1 TPRTGAAGSAVPPST
16 FPTRGNSAG
25 ARWTCSPR
33 PGWSATAARRPAPGA
48 DGRCGRP
55 PPGSP
60 RWRTGTRCEMDPF
73 REERTAAG
81 DARRTPGIREN
92 DADRLNPTWEG
103 DPSGTERSG
112 GRSMSDA
119 STTRHT
125 EARTPTVPPGRPLA
139 SRPIPTGRPRPWD
152 TPAEPEAVEDE
163 QVTAPIPV
171 VGGAQ
176 DAPGGAD
183 PAEQE
188 AERDGEPAE
197 EPAGGGAAPAAPAPA
212 EAAGAEPAALRPE
225 PGTGPAGAATGKDW
239 ALPSAP
245 TGPQRPFAPRSA
257 ATGPQPGLGD
267 LLGASGAGR
276 GPEGGRPAPPGE
288 RGAGP
293 LQAGPADPAADRPTG
308 PQRALGADL
317 LGASGAAGGPDG
329 GRPV

>member
-1 TPRTGAAGSAVPPST
+1 DSAHRRRWERGTAEYLPDEGELGRRALDLLAAAGLVRDRGAA
-16 FPTRGNSAG
+16 AG
-25 ARWTCSPR
+25 AGG
-33 PGWSATAARRPAPGA
+33 GWALRAAAARFAPVANRAEGGDGSVPGGA
-48 DGRCGRP
+48 HGGRGRP
-55 PPGSP
+55 
-60 RWRTGTRCEMDPF
+60 
-73 REERTAAG
+73 
-81 DARRTPGIREN
+81 
-92 DADRLNPTWEG
+92 
-103 DPSGTERSG
+103 
-112 GRSMSDA
+112 
-119 STTRHT
+119 
-125 EARTPTVPPGRPLA
+125 PTVPPGRPLA

-293 LQAGPADPAADRPTG
+293 LQA
-308 PQRALGADL
+308 
-317 LGASGAAGGPDG
+317 
-329 GRPV
+329 